1 MVAEVDIRGWRTIWQ
16 CLHNVF
22 FSTFASSLMTMRS
35 YMQFITVILL
45 QQIFWMQGKK
55 KWLVRSLSVLV
66 NLVFY
71 WTQFFFLNSRICFRW
86 WGFYVW
92 WIWVWLWL
100 WLWLLRVNHCIG
112 ALWREFKNS
121 YYCSI
126 LEHTCACICE
136 KDVFFRFLE
145 HSWKYQ
151 DFSSCLKICSGNG
164 INIKK
169 GDHLT
174 MKNICF
180 VPSNGRNSV

>member
-71 WTQFFFLNSRICFRW
+71 WTQFFFLNSRICFIW
-86 WGFYVW
+86 WGLYVW
-92 WIWVWLWL
+92 WIWV

-112 ALWREFKNS
+112 ALWREFKKS

-126 LEHTCACICE
+126 LEHTCACIGE
-136 KDVFFRFLE
+136 KDGFFRILRTFMKISRLLILFE
-145 HSWKYQ
+145 NLFWKWDQ
-151 DFSSCLKICSGNG
+151 
-164 INIKK
+164 
-169 GDHLT
+169 H
-174 MKNICF
+174 
-180 VPSNGRNSV
+180 

>member
-55 KWLVRSLSVLV
+55 KMARTYTLSECSCKFSFLL
-66 NLVFY
+66 NPI
-71 WTQFFFLNSRICFRW
+71 FFFLNSRICFRW
-86 WGFYVW
+86 WGLYVW

-136 KDVFFRFLE
+136 KDVFF
-145 HSWKYQ
+145 S
-151 DFSSCLKICSGNG
+151 DS
-164 INIKK
+164 
-169 GDHLT
+169 
-174 MKNICF
+174 
-180 VPSNGRNSV
+180 

>member
-1 MVAEVDIRGWRTIWQ
+1 MLFMVAEVDIREWRTIWQ

-71 WTQFFFLNSRICFRW
+71 WTQFFFFWIPGFVSDDEDYMFDGSGSDSGCFELTTVS
-86 WGFYVW
+86 GLCDVS
-92 WIWVWLWL
+92 L
-100 WLWLLRVNHCIG
+100 
-112 ALWREFKNS
+112 KKS

-126 LEHTCACICE
+126 LEHTCACIGE
-136 KDVFFRFLE
+136 KDVFFRILRTFMKISRLLILFE
-145 HSWKYQ
+145 NLFWKWDQ
-151 DFSSCLKICSGNG
+151 
-164 INIKK
+164 
-169 GDHLT
+169 H
-174 MKNICF
+174 
-180 VPSNGRNSV
+180 

>member
-35 YMQFITVILL
+35 YIQFITVILL

-86 WGFYVW
+86 WGLYVW
-92 WIWVWLWL
+92 WI
-100 WLWLLRVNHCIG
+100 WLLRVNHCIG
-112 ALWREFKNS
+112 ALWREFKKI
-121 YYCSI
+121 I
-126 LEHTCACICE
+126 LLFNIRAHMCMYWWKRC
-136 KDVFFRFLE
+136 FFFGFLE